1 MSSLALR
8 LDKTGVCVHVCA
20 YAPMLLWGSVE
31 SQPGSCRASEPAP
44 EAGSRVEVGVTAAP
58 WQTGS
63 DLCLRPLTL
72 PFCWEYLTEVKARL
86 GDLNSLGL
94 P

>member
-8 LDKTGVCVHVCA
+8 LGKTGMCVHVGA
-20 YAPMLLWGSVE
+20 YAPMLLWGSVG

-58 WQTGS
+58 WQ
-63 DLCLRPLTL
+63 RQ
-72 PFCWEYLTEVKARL
+72 
-86 GDLNSLGL
+86 GL
-94 P
+94 ICA